1 MKLRYNIFRKSLVVL
16 GCASILLASSCSK
29 KKSDDSPAAP
39 VLQTKID
46 AVQLVGTS
54 VAQISYSASDES
66 AEFQCKSDIDGQAGT
81 WATCPTG
88 SQTVK
93 ITGNSHLFFVKAVLA
108 NGTED
113 ATPASRDLAS
123 LLLINGGN
131 NQNSSLV
138 TVIKDKASI
147 SPVYSKT
154 KLIVQFSLQ
163 NPDQVNSS
171 DVRFECKSGT
181 EVDFRPCQDTAG
193 NTNAYEF
200 GTLTDGNSYTL
211 SVRAALIS
219 TQQKGVE
226 EVLTFKVDLSAG
238 PQLNVNG
245 IDALQNGQV
254 GRNYTLSIDG
264 SQAQSYTCTLD
275 GTAINCA
282 SGQFRVTPT
291 SGSHSLSIIGLDG
304 NGEEVASRT
313 VNYCMGSGC
322 GDSGDAMITNQ
333 PIALGTFFEFYMP
346 LGMHLESYSST
357 KTFDGALEYYNVAN
371 PNAMNYGC
379 FGQRYEVIPLRS
391 PGLDGN
397 GGETYSYCHGTTT
410 RDFFKGMSDYRF
422 ANNHIGALTDSG
434 IEDKAYMQVQAFDAD
449 HEFMNEQSLFKN
461 DCQNRPT
468 EAISFVPLFRDFFW
482 GNALGTVYKCDAY
495 NSGSGLGG
503 ALERWKVAYV
513 FIAEGGNLPAFNTTN
528 FGTCTSTVTPCSFKY
543 KKAIEIVYKEIAGAH
558 NSFDDDFFRRAQ
570 EAIESA
576 LFKHTPN

>member
-1 MKLRYNIFRKSLVVL
+1 MKTRLNIFKMSLVAF
-16 GCASILLASSCSK
+16 GYFSILLAGGCSK
-29 KKSDDSPAAP
+29 KSSNDDSPAAP

-46 AVQLVGTS
+46 GAQLVGNN
-54 VAQISYSASDES
+54 VAQISYSASIET
-66 AEFQCKSDIDGQAGT
+66 AEFQCKSDIDGQVGT
-81 WATCPTG
+81 WASCPTG
-88 SQTVK
+88 SQMVK
-93 ITGNSHLFFVKAVLA
+93 ISGNSHVFFVKAVLE
-108 NGTED
+108 NGVED

-123 LLLINGGN
+123 LLLTGN
-131 NQNSSLV
+131 TNQNSSLV

-154 KLIVQFSLQ
+154 KLVVQFSLQ
-163 NPDQVNSS
+163 NPEKFNSS
-171 DVRFECKSGT
+171 DVRFECKSGS
-181 EVDFRPCQDTAG
+181 EVDFRPCQDSAG

-200 GTLTDGNSYTL
+200 ATLNDGTSYTL

-219 TQQKGVE
+219 TQQKGIE

-245 IDALQNGQV
+245 IEALQNGQV
-254 GRNYTLSIDG
+254 GRSYNLSIDG

-291 SGSHSLSIIGLDG
+291 AGSHSLSIIGLDA
-304 NGEEVASRT
+304 NGEEIGSRL
-313 VNYCMGSGC
+313 VNYCMGNGC
-322 GDSGDAMITNQ
+322 GDSGYATITNQ

-357 KTFDGALEYYNVAN
+357 KTFDGALEYYNMAN

-391 PGLDGN
+391 PGFDGR

-422 ANNHIGALTDSG
+422 ANNHIGALSDSDS
-434 IEDKAYMQVQAFDAD
+434 EDRAYMQVQAFDAD
-449 HEFMNEQSLFKN
+449 HEFMNEQSLFRN
-461 DCQNRPT
+461 DCQNRPV
-468 EAISFVPLFRDFFW
+468 EAISQVPLFRDFFW
-482 GNALGTVYKCDAY
+482 GNALGTVFKCDAY
-495 NSGSGLGG
+495 NSASGLGG

-543 KKAIEIVYKEIAGAH
+543 KKAIEIVYKEIASQNNA
-558 NSFDDDFFRRAQ
+558 FDDDFFRRAQ
-570 EAIESA
+570 AAIETA